1 MKLKDKIA
9 VVTGAGMGI
18 GRGIA
23 LKFAEEGAH
32 VIVNDIIED
41 ALKET
46 VQMLENVSKHKVFAH
61 VGDISAKDQ
70 VDSMFDIVTREF
82 GQIDLLV
89 NNAGWTQCNRH
100 FMEYDE
106 EFWDKVIRIN
116 LKSVYLT
123 TRKAAEMMVQR
134 REGAIINL
142 SSIGATKAH
151 RQMVAYDA
159 SKGAIDAF
167 TRATALDLGPW
178 NIRVNAIAP
187 AVIVGTPVKK
197 MDDEILARQN
207 PADFGTPLLRQG
219 WPEDIA
225 NCALFLASSDSSFMT
240 GQILAVDGGL
250 GVQARPYPKP

>member
-1 MKLKDKIA
+1 MKLQDKVAII
-9 VVTGAGMGI
+9 TGAAMGI

-23 LKFAEEGAH
+23 LKFSEQGAH
-32 VIVNDIIED
+32 VIVNDIVED
-41 ALKET
+41 GLNET
-46 VQMLENVSKHKVFAH
+46 VEMIKAVSSQKVFAH
-61 VGDISAKDQ
+61 LGDISLKEQ
-70 VDSMFDIVTREF
+70 VDSLFDIVTGEF
-82 GQIDLLV
+82 GRIDILV

-100 FMEYDE
+100 FLEYDE

-123 TRKAAEMMVQR
+123 THRAATMMVER
-134 REGAIINL
+134 REGVIINL

-167 TRATALDLGPW
+167 TKATALDLGPW

-187 AVIVGTPVKK
+187 AVILGTPVKK
-197 MDDEILARQN
+197 MDDDILARQN

-219 WPEDIA
+219 TPEDVA
-225 NCALFLASSDSSFMT
+225 NSALFLASSDSSFMT
-240 GQILAVDGGL
+240 GQTLSVDGGL
-250 GVQARPYPKP
+250 GIQARPYPKP